1 MSNAERGG
9 LSAGMFD
16 IGNNVLDLFYIYFG
30 DVCIKVVGQIELER
44 APKNGSSY
52 DTVLVHKNPL
62 YIYIYIYFQIFEFYV
77 KHFQARSPNCEE
89 RLLASSCLSVR
100 LHGTTRLPLNGFLCN
115 MIF

>member
-62 YIYIYIYFQIFEFYV
+62 YIYIYIF
-77 KHFQARSPNCEE
+77 PNIRVLCETFSGAFAK
-89 RLLASSCLSVR
+89 L
-100 LHGTTRLPLNGFLCN
+100 
-115 MIF
+115 